1 MAIKQKAKNRKMR
14 KEEIT
19 KKNKTRRMVET
30 EETQLMV
37 KLMIK
42 AQMHQQQP
50 RRRRLPPSLPKR
62 PSQ

>member
-1 MAIKQKAKNRKMR
+1 MR

-19 KKNKTRRMVET
+19 KKNKTRRTVET

-50 RRRRLPPSLPKR
+50 RRRRLPQSLPKR